1 MDLGFNGIN
10 SLGYSAK
17 DIQILAKYGVGATL
31 IEPDEGPLSGA
42 NLPFF
47 ALMGAQQA
55 FPWFK
60 QNRSGVV
67 KDAEGVVVKGTNWFQ
82 NWGQALKNLNEQK
95 EGTES
100 MKAIRGAA
108 GINETAES
116 YKEGYKAL
124 MSGAAYGKGLTS
136 FRLSKITESLPEIE
150 KLDKL
155 PEIKARGTELH
166 RIITE
171 AVKNKDLATAEK
183 NLAELNKLTHGKVN
197 GICGKFGNW
206 VGRHTGFSAI
216 SGWFKKTAAEGSP
229 LLQKVLPCVKGAG
242 IWAAISGVTELCN
255 IVPAFTQGG
264 IGSGLAQIGK
274 STVKTAASVGG
285 WFGGEALGASAGAVI
300 GTALCP
306 VIGTAAGAVIGGL
319 VGIVGG
325 FIGSWGA
332 GKIAQKIVG
341 KDEPELIKERQAKQ
355 LAQQAMVD
363 PATLQGIFGKV
374 NERLQSE
381 GDSLDTRVAFKSL
394 QNLGISVDPSQ
405 QTQVAN
411 ATAQPQQTAPSFQ
424 GNPYQMA
431 YNYSNV
437 NPLTE
442 LMLQGSINTSTDPFD
457 MAVSNAMKLKPG
469 FSAQA

>member
-1 MDLGFNGIN
+1 MSVGFNGIN

-17 DIQILAKYGVGATL
+17 DIQILAKYGLGATL
-31 IEPDEGPLSGA
+31 IDPDEGPLSGA

-60 QNRSGVV
+60 QTKKLDPSL
-67 KDAEGVVVKGTNWFQ
+67 NWFQ
-82 NWGQALKNLNEQK
+82 NWGKAIKDLNP
-95 EGTES
+95 EGTKS
-100 MKAIRGAA
+100 MIAVRNAA
-108 GINETAES
+108 GIKD

-124 MSGAAYGKGLTS
+124 SNLSAYSEGLHS
-136 FRLSKITESLPEIE
+136 FRLNKITESLPEIKKIE
-150 KLDKL
+150 ML
-155 PEIKARGTELH
+155 PEIKERGTQLH
-166 RIITE
+166 QIITD
-171 AVKNKDLATAEK
+171 AVKKGDLKTAEE
-183 NLAELNKLTHGKVN
+183 NLAKLNDLTHGQVN
-197 GICGKFGNW
+197 GFFGKFGNR
-206 VGRHTGFSAI
+206 VGKYTGFSTI

-229 LLQKVLPCVKGAG
+229 LLQKALPCLKGAG
-242 IWAAISGVTELCN
+242 IWAAISGVTELFN
-255 IVPAFTQGG
+255 IVPAFAQGG
-264 IGSGLAQIGK
+264 IGSGLTQIGK
-274 STVKTAASVGG
+274 SVVKTAASIGG
-285 WFGGEALGASAGAVI
+285 WFGGEALGTSVGAVI

-306 VIGTAAGAVIGGL
+306 GIGTAAGAVVGGL
-319 VGIVGG
+319 VGVIGG

-332 GKIAQKIVG
+332 EKIAQKIVG

-381 GDSLDTRVAFKSL
+381 GDSADTRVAFKSL
-394 QNLGISVDPSQ
+394 QNMGISVDPSQ
-405 QTQVAN
+405 PTQTV
-411 ATAQPQQTAPSFQ
+411 TGVQPQQQQAVPSFQ
-424 GNPYQMA
+424 GNPAMA

-442 LMLQGSINTSTDPFD
+442 LMLQGSFNTSTDPFD
-457 MAVSNAMKLKPG
+457 MAVSNAMFKPG